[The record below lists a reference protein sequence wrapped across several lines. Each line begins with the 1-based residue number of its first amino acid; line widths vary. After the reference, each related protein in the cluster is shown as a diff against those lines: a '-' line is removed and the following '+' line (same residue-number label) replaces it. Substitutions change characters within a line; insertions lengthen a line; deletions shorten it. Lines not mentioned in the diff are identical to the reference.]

1 MKYKQRIL
9 FSGLLF
15 LLITLFVGIR
25 MWLLNEEKQL
35 WGYLPLFFFGFLCL
49 TLVSFNLFRRKTE
62 LPHVRWLFL
71 SLMSGVLF
79 STGFPVSHATFT
91 VFIAFVPLLFVE
103 KEIQLTDGIR
113 RPIRVSIY
121 YAYVSFVV
129 WNVLSTWWVANTAL
143 AAGAFAIFANSALM
157 LLPFMAFLYFKKFV
171 GHRTAYW
178 TLVVF
183 WIAFEYVHL
192 RWEITWPWLTLG
204 NSLSQY
210 AWLPQWY
217 SYTGV
222 FGGSL
227 WILMTN
233 VFLFKML
240 SRRLEV
246 GNWHR
251 PALFGLALF
260 LFIPLCISV
269 VMYMQNDDEGIAKN
283 VLIVQPNYEPH
294 FEKFDIPESV
304 QTERFAELIRNKITP
319 QTDYVLLPETSF
331 DYVDLDK
338 IDQHYSTARILGEIS
353 AYPNAILS
361 MGISAHRIFE
371 KMPLKTK
378 NVRTSRRGDEVILWE
393 SYNSAI
399 QLEPS
404 YEDIQ
409 IYHKSMLVPGPEIFP
424 YRDILF
430 FVKPIVDQLEGTV
443 EGLGTQ
449 ENRIAFVSNH
459 GKIAP
464 VICYESIFGEY
475 VTEYIHAGA
484 QAIFIMTN
492 DGWWDNTPGHIQH
505 LLFGRLRAIETRKS
519 IARSAN
525 SGISCMIN
533 QRGDIIQATNY
544 EEAASFQT
552 TIKLNDKVTFYTQ
565 WGDII
570 GRLCLFIGGF
580 QLLYLVFGI
589 IKRKYNIR

>member
-1 MKYKQRIL
+1 
-9 FSGLLF
+9 
-15 LLITLFVGIR
+15 
-25 MWLLNEEKQL
+25 MWLLNEEKLL
-35 WGYLPLFFFGFLCL
+35 WGHLPLYFFGFLCL
-49 TLVSFNLFRRKTE
+49 ALFTLNLFKRKKTQ
-62 LPHVRWLFL
+62 LHLRWLIL
-71 SLMSGVLF
+71 SIMSGALF
-79 STGFPVSHATFT
+79 STGFPPNYATFT
-91 VFIAFVPLLFVE
+91 VFVAFVPLFFIE
-103 KEIQLTDGIR
+103 KEIQLSEGIR
-113 RPIRVSIY
+113 RPIRVCLY
-121 YAYVSFVV
+121 YTYVSFVT

-157 LLPFMAFLYFKKFV
+157 LLPIIAFLYFKKFV
-171 GHRTAYW
+171 GQRTAYW
-178 TLVVF
+178 TFVVF
-183 WIAFEYVHL
+183 WIVFEYVHL

-204 NSLSQY
+204 NALSQY

-217 SYTGV
+217 AYTGV

-233 VFLFKML
+233 VFFFKMVN
-240 SRRLEV
+240 RRLES
-246 GNWHR
+246 GNWNR
-251 PALFGLALF
+251 PAWFGLALF
-260 LFIPLCISV
+260 LIVPLCISMI
-269 VMYMQNDDEGIAKN
+269 MYMQNKDEGIAKN

-294 FEKFDIPESV
+294 YEKFDISESL
-304 QTERFAELIRNKITP
+304 QAERFAELIRDKITP

-338 IDQHYSTARILGEIS
+338 IDQHYSTARLLGEM
-353 AYPNAILS
+353 AEYPNAVLS

-371 KMPLKTK
+371 KMPSKTK
-378 NVRTSRRGDEVILWE
+378 NVRTSRRGDHVLYWE
-393 SYNSAI
+393 AYNSAI
-399 QLEPS
+399 QLKPD

-424 YRDILF
+424 YREILF

-449 ENRIAFVSNH
+449 EERTAFISNH

-475 VTEYIHAGA
+475 VTEYIHNGA

-492 DGWWDNTPGHIQH
+492 DGWWDNTPGHVQH

-533 QRGDIIQATNY
+533 QRGDIVQATNY
-544 EEAASFQT
+544 EEATSFET
-552 TIKLNDKVTFYTQ
+552 TIKLNDKTTFYTQ

-570 GRLCLFIGGF
+570 GRLCLFIGAF
-580 QLLYLVFGI
+580 QLLYLLYGI
-589 IKRKYNIR
+589 IRQKINIR